1 MVIRLGREQIGVPRR
16 TAFPEGLQTKTH
28 ENGPPEKHGEAARI
42 VRTSVS
48 ARQPNNTLSK
58 PFSQ

>member
-1 MVIRLGREQIGVPRR
+1 MVIRLGWEPIGVPRR
-16 TAFPEGLQTKTH
+16 TAFPEGLRTKTN
-28 ENGPPEKHGEAARI
+28 ENGLPENHEEAARI